1 MKISTRLAS
10 GFGLLIL
17 LLIICTG
24 IALNA
29 LSRASDGMDDAVNV
43 KMKKY
48 QLVLDMRGSL
58 RDMAIA
64 VRNIALFTDPAMMA
78 EK

>member
-1 MKISTRLAS
+1 MKISTRLFT

-17 LLIICTG
+17 LFIICTG
-24 IALNA
+24 IALSA

-48 QLVLDMRGSL
+48 QIALDMRGGL

-64 VRNIALFTDPAMMA
+64 V
-78 EK
+78 